1 MREAVTQQD
10 GDSPSRH
17 GRHVI
22 APRSHQDGTRR
33 SASLSY
39 SVLVNGAMLRHQ
51 MRIRGLTAAE
61 VARRAKQHG
70 HRVSEATISHAVN
83 GYRIHPAKLRAI
95 AAVLHE
101 MEPLPGVE
109 VLLEV
114 EVAHGSPEEVSG

>member
-1 MREAVTQQD
+1 MTDQPPAT
-10 GDSPSRH
+10 SRH
-17 GRHVI
+17 
-22 APRSHQDGTRR
+22 SDGTRR

-61 VARRAKQHG
+61 VARRARQRG
-70 HRVSEATISHAVN
+70 QRVSEATISHAVN

-101 MEPLPGVE
+101 MDPLPGVE
-109 VLLEV
+109 VLLQAET
-114 EVAHGSPEEVSG
+114 AAGSADLASS

>member
-1 MREAVTQQD
+1 
-10 GDSPSRH
+10 
-17 GRHVI
+17 
-22 APRSHQDGTRR
+22 
-33 SASLSY
+33 
-39 SVLVNGAMLRHQ
+39 MLRHQ

-114 EVAHGSPEEVSG
+114 ETTHGSKEE